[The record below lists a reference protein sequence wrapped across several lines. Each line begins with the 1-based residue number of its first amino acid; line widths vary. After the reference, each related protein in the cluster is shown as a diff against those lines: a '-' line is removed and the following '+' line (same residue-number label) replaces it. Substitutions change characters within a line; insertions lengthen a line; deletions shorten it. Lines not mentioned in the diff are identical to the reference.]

1 MLTNIEDVKSIV
13 TDCYRKFKS
22 HVYYSNNLQKVRL
35 KISEFEQHPE
45 EMDKRINVL
54 SDIIYN
60 ESEKGWNELL
70 NSVSYYVLPKISI
83 AQTSSQRPQ
92 NDEQI
97 ISNCSSD
104 IKIDKVNF
112 FVDVPVEI
120 YILDTLW
127 TVFAGKLIVEKHIFN
142 GEVCAN
148 RLNKKIYNS
157 KEKSIV
163 DAIDFKNLSIYYPYF
178 KGYKRWKN
186 RAIQCLEKQ
195 YDAKFDSTLISLD
208 LTSYFY
214 SANVNF
220 DYIRELLVTEDD
232 KRYDGFSF
240 LTESIKK
247 LYCKYSELIRTI
259 RTDISENQII
269 IPIGL
274 ISSGIVS
281 NIYLHSF
288 DEKIQSKNNVVY
300 YSRYVDDLLV
310 IINSASGESNL
321 DSIINEHFS
330 DCLKPVED
338 RIEIIGYP
346 GLIIQNSK
354 IKVLKLFSNQSK
366 NYINILKQ
374 EITNSSETQLLP
386 SVDVELK
393 KFISQAYSRN
403 EDSLKIRD
411 MDSLNIN
418 TLSVMRFIGSYLR
431 SKKNTQDKPENS
443 NKKKY
448 KLTYYEQIDRETQ
461 EQLEL
466 FFKGSTLF
474 SLYLKWDKIFAFAI
488 LYKQDFSLAKS
499 IYDDILE
506 NIEGI
511 TGTYQYIRRKSQRT
525 VSAALRKALK
535 SHLKACFAMALS
547 VRYDMKLYKKTFKSK
562 TDVLQA
568 TIAIQKANM
577 FDNSLVE
584 FPMLNYYRYAG
595 KGKTIYSGLPYNEY
609 IQKYVNAEID
619 DFSIK
624 FSPRFIHFQE
634 YCLSQSILKIDQIN
648 SEEFL
653 KTIYCGYQGILNT
666 FSSYSN
672 SLSLNINTK
681 SKTKNSSYII
691 SEISAYSPCGYYDV
705 IDRNSDIY
713 IALANINLNKHKL
726 FEHGK
731 FNFIQ
736 CSFERKSE
744 LYKLLNEAYVFTKK
758 KLWCRNG
765 SSLTYGQTEITAK
778 RPVKFL
784 AFPEVSIPLEWIE
797 DIAKFARITGTAV
810 ICGVK
815 HFIKGDKIYNCV
827 ATIVPVGNNAGYY
840 HNALVVL
847 REKND
852 YSPEEIS
859 LIEYN
864 NYKHEEKDKSYNCI
878 FNWDNIKFSVFDCY
892 ELTDIYAR
900 AIMKSQLDILF
911 APEYNKDINYFSNI
925 VESAS
930 RDIYCFVV
938 QINTSN
944 YGDTKIIAPYK
955 TELKCIANIKG
966 GERDSIHIG
975 KINVEEFREYQKFE
989 GSDKYKQWTEWQR
1002 KRDKDEKK
1010 TPYYKFKKYK
1020 KTSARHKK

>member
-1 MLTNIEDVKSIV
+1 MLTTFEDVKNIV
-13 TDCYRKFKS
+13 IDCYRKFKS
-22 HVYYSNNLQKVRL
+22 HVYYSNNLQSVRL
-35 KISEFEQHPE
+35 KLAEFEQQPE
-45 EMDKRINVL
+45 EMDRRINVL
-54 SDIIYN
+54 SDIIFN
-60 ESEKGWNELL
+60 ESDEGWDDLL
-70 NSVSYYVLPKISI
+70 ESVSYFVLPKISM
-83 AQTSSQRPQ
+83 AQSSNQDSKS
-92 NDEQI
+92 NEQI

-127 TVFAGKLIVEKHIFN
+127 TVLVGKLIIEKHVLN
-142 GEVCAN
+142 EEVCAN
-148 RLNKKIYNS
+148 RLNKKIYDS
-157 KEKSIV
+157 KEKRIF

-186 RAIQCLEKQ
+186 RAIHCLEKQ
-195 YDAKFDSTLISLD
+195 YDNKIDSTLVSLD

-214 SANVNF
+214 SANVDF
-220 DYIRELLVTEDD
+220 DYIRALLVEEND
-232 KRYDGFSF
+232 KRYDELSF
-240 LTESIKK
+240 LTTCIKT
-247 LYCKYSELIRTI
+247 LYCKYSELLRTI

-300 YSRYVDDLLV
+300 YSRYVDDLLI
-310 IINSASGESNL
+310 IINSASKESNL
-321 DSIINEHFS
+321 ESIINEHFS
-330 DCLKPVED
+330 DCLRPIED
-338 RIEIIGYP
+338 RIDIIGYP
-346 GLIIQNSK
+346 GLIIQNNK

-386 SVDVELK
+386 SVDVDLK
-393 KFISQAYSRN
+393 NFINQAYSHN

-431 SKKNTQDKPENS
+431 SKKNTQDKPGYS

-474 SLYLKWDKIFAFAI
+474 SLYLKWDKIFAFAL
-488 LYKQDFSLAKS
+488 LYKQDFSLAKA

-506 NIEGI
+506 NIERI
-511 TGTYQYIRRKSQRT
+511 TGTFQYIRKKSQRT

-535 SHLKACFAMALS
+535 LHLKACFAMALS
-547 VRYDMKLYKKTFKSK
+547 VRYDTKLYRKTFKSK
-562 TDVLQA
+562 TDILQA
-568 TIAIQKANM
+568 TIAIQRANM

-584 FPMLNYYRYAG
+584 FPMLNYYKYTG
-595 KGKTIYSGLPYNEY
+595 KGKTIYSGQPYNEY

-653 KTIYCGYQGILNT
+653 KSTYCSYQEILNA

-672 SLSLNINTK
+672 NLSLNINTK
-681 SKTKNSSYII
+681 PKTKSSNYII
-691 SEISAYSPCGYYDV
+691 SEVSANSPRGYYD
-705 IDRNSDIY
+705 IHDRNSDIY
-713 IALANINLNKHKL
+713 IALANINLDKHKL

-758 KLWCRNG
+758 KLWFRNG
-765 SSLTYGQTEITAK
+765 SSVAYGQTEITAK
-778 RPVKFL
+778 KPVKFL

-797 DIAKFARITGTAV
+797 DVAKFARITGTAV
-810 ICGVK
+810 VCGVK
-815 HFIKGDKIYNCV
+815 HFVKDGKIYNCV
-827 ATIVPVGNNAGYY
+827 ATIIPVGNNVGYY

-864 NYKHEEKDKSYNCI
+864 NYKYEKKEKSYNCI
-878 FNWDNIKFSVFDCY
+878 FNWDDVKFSVFDCY

-911 APEYNKDINYFSNI
+911 APEYNKDINYFTNI

-966 GERDSIHIG
+966 GEHDSVHIG
-975 KINVEEFREYQKFE
+975 KINVEEFRDYQKFE
-989 GSDKYKQWTEWQR
+989 GSDNYKQWIELQR
-1002 KRDKDEKK
+1002 KRDKEEKNSV
-1010 TPYYKFKKYK
+1010 YYKFKKYK

>member
-1 MLTNIEDVKSIV
+1 MLANFEDVKNIV
-13 TDCYRKFKS
+13 IDCYRKFKS
-22 HVYYSNNLQKVRL
+22 HVYYSNNLQSVRL
-35 KISEFEQHPE
+35 KIAEFEQQPE
-45 EMDKRINVL
+45 EMDRRINAL
-54 SDIIYN
+54 SDMIFN
-60 ESEKGWNELL
+60 ESDEVGDYLL
-70 NSVSYYVLPKISI
+70 KSVSYYVLPKISMV
-83 AQTSSQRPQ
+83 QSSNQ
-92 NDEQI
+92 DTEISEQI
-97 ISNCSSD
+97 ISNCSDD

-112 FVDVPVEI
+112 FVDVPIEI

-127 TVFAGKLIVEKHIFN
+127 TVLVGKLIVEKHILN

-148 RLNKKIYNS
+148 RFNKKIYNS
-157 KEKSIV
+157 KETKIF

-186 RAIQCLEKQ
+186 RAIHCLEKQ
-195 YDAKFDSTLISLD
+195 YDNKFDSTLISLD

-214 SANVNF
+214 SANVDF
-220 DYIRELLVTEDD
+220 DYIRNLLVEDDD
-232 KRYDGFSF
+232 KRYDEFSF
-240 LTESIKK
+240 LTTFIKM
-247 LYCKYSELIRTI
+247 LYSKYSELIRTI

-281 NIYLHSF
+281 NIYLHDF
-288 DEKIQSKNNVVY
+288 DKKIQSKNNVVY
-300 YSRYVDDLLV
+300 YSRYVDDLLI
-310 IINSASGESNL
+310 IINSASKESNL
-321 DSIINEHFS
+321 DSIISEHFS

-338 RIEIIGYP
+338 KIEIIGYP
-346 GLIIQNSK
+346 GLIVQNNK

-386 SVDVELK
+386 SVDVDLK
-393 KFISQAYSRN
+393 NFISQAYSHN

-431 SKKNTQDKPENS
+431 SKKNTQDKPGIS
-443 NKKKY
+443 SKKKN

-474 SLYLKWDKIFAFAI
+474 SLYLKWDKIFAFAL
-488 LYKQDFSLAKS
+488 LYKQEFSLAKA

-511 TGTYQYIRRKSQRT
+511 TGEFQYIRKKSQRT
-525 VSAALRKALK
+525 VSTALKKALK
-535 SHLKACFAMALS
+535 LHLKSCFAMALS
-547 VRYDMKLYKKTFKSK
+547 IRYDMTLYRKTFKTK
-562 TDVLQA
+562 TDILKA
-568 TIAIQKANM
+568 TIVIQRANM

-584 FPMLNYYRYAG
+584 FPMLNYYKYTG
-595 KGKTIYSGLPYNEY
+595 KGKTIFSGLPYNEY
-609 IQKYVNAEID
+609 IQKYANAEID

-624 FSPRFIHFQE
+624 YSPRFIHFQE
-634 YCLSQSILKIDQIN
+634 YCLSQSILRIDKIN
-648 SEEFL
+648 SEDFL
-653 KTIYCGYQGILNT
+653 KSIYCSYQEILNN

-672 SLSLNINTK
+672 SLSLNINTE
-681 SKTKNSSYII
+681 SKTKSANYII
-691 SEISAYSPCGYYDV
+691 SEVRATSPHGYYDV
-705 IDRNSDIY
+705 IDQNSDVY
-713 IALANINLNKHKL
+713 IALANINLEKHKL

-731 FNFIQ
+731 FNFMQ

-758 KLWCRNG
+758 KPRFKN
-765 SSLTYGQTEITAK
+765 SSSISYGKTEITSK
-778 RPVKFL
+778 KPVKFL

-797 DIAKFARITGTAV
+797 DVAKFVRISRTAV
-810 ICGVK
+810 VCGVK
-815 HFIKGDKIYNCV
+815 HFIKGGKIYNCV
-827 ATIVPVGNNAGYY
+827 ATIIPVGNDFGYY

-852 YSPEEIS
+852 YSPEEIA

-864 NYKHEEKDKSYNCI
+864 NYKYEKNEKSYNCI

-911 APEYNKDINYFSNI
+911 APEYNRDINYFSNI

-975 KINVEEFREYQKFE
+975 KINVEEFREYQNFE
-989 GSDKYKQWTEWQR
+989 GSDKHKQWIELQR
-1002 KRDKDEKK
+1002 KRDKKEKESA
-1010 TPYYKFKKYK
+1010 YYKFKKYK